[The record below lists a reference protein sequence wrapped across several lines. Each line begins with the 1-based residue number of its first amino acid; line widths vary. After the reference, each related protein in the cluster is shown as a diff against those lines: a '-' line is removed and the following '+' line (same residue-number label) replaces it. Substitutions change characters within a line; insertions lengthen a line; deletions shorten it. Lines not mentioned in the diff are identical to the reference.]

1 MPLTDEIQEAARRLG
16 EALCQDDYVRLY
28 LDALQA
34 THTDPEVSA
43 LEKRCTRS
51 MKG

>member
-1 MPLTDEIQEAARRLG
+1 MPLTNEIREVARQLG

-34 THTDPEVSA
+34 THADPEVSA
-43 LEKRCTRS
+43 LEKRCTKS